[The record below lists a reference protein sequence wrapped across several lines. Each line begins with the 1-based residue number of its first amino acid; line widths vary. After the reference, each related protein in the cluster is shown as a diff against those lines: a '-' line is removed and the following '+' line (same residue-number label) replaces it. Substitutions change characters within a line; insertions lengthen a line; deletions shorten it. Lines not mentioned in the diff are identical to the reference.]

1 MNNYYDFYDEP
12 SEFEMQIEEF
22 KDGLRKAVKQ
32 EYLTKIERLEKELA
46 ELKDLKENWNSKL
59 AELEEAK
66 RETERVKSEAM
77 REARGLRLSELFA
90 DNFLTAWGIAY
101 EWKYINE
108 KCDKCDDKGYIHFF
122 SPQGKEMTEPCCC
135 REKKL
140 VHTLTEAKVVKITS
154 NNKSIGKTV
163 RVYYRYNRYES
174 KYYNEDEDRFE
185 EVTQLADDM
194 KFEDIKSWNE
204 VFLSKEKAQAYC
216 DWLNKGR
223 ENNE

>member
-46 ELKDLKENWNSKL
+46 ELKDLKENWKSKV

-66 RETERVKSEAM
+66 RETEKAKSEAI
-77 REARGLRLSELFA
+77 REARKLRLSELFA
-90 DNFLTAWGIAY
+90 DNFLTAWGIAH

-108 KCDKCDDKGYIHFF
+108 KCDKCDDKGYVHFF
-122 SPQGKEMTEPCCC
+122 SPQGKEMTEICSC
-135 REKKL
+135 REREC
-140 VHTLTEAKVVKITS
+140 VYSLTEAKVVKITS
-154 NNKSIGKTV
+154 NNKTDKLNII
-163 RVYYRYNRYES
+163 YYQYERYKSDYFNT
-174 KYYNEDEDRFE
+174 DEDRFK
-185 EVTQLADDM
+185 EVTQLADNM

-204 VFLSKEKAQAYC
+204 VFLDKEKAQAYC

>member
-1 MNNYYDFYDEP
+1 MWNDFYDEP

-32 EYLTKIERLEKELA
+32 EYLTKIEMLEKELA
-46 ELKDLKENWNSKL
+46 ELKDLKENWKSKL

-66 RETERVKSEAM
+66 RETEKVKSEAM
-77 REARGLRLSELFA
+77 REARKLRLSELFA

-101 EWKYINE
+101 DWKYINE

-122 SPQGKEMTEPCCC
+122 SPQGKEVTELCCC

-154 NNKSIGKTV
+154 NNKAANSRIN
-163 RVYYRYNRYES
+163 VYYQYERYKNHD
-174 KYYNEDEDRFE
+174 DEDRFE
-185 EVTQLADDM
+185 RVTQLADDM

-216 DWLNKGR
+216 DWKNRK
-223 ENNE
+223 ED

>member
-1 MNNYYDFYDEP
+1 MWNDFYDEP

-32 EYLTKIERLEKELA
+32 EYLTKIEMLEKELA
-46 ELKDLKENWNSKL
+46 ELKDLKKNWNSKL

-66 RETERVKSEAM
+66 RETEKVKSEAM
-77 REARGLRLSELFA
+77 REARKLRLSELFA

-122 SPQGKEMTEPCCC
+122 SPQGKEMTEICCC

-140 VHTLTEAKVVKITS
+140 VYTLTEAKVVKITS
-154 NNKSIGKTV
+154 NNKTDKLNI
-163 RVYYRYNRYES
+163 YYQYERYKSDHSNT
-174 KYYNEDEDRFE
+174 DEDRFK
-185 EVTQLADDM
+185 EVTLLADNI
-194 KFEDIKSWNE
+194 KFEDIRSWNE
-204 VFLSKEKAQAYC
+204 VFLNKEKAQAYC
-216 DWLNKGR
+216 DWKNSK
-223 ENNE
+223 EKK